1 MANGNRISNLPAMLH
16 FMYAHV
22 TYIHA
27 GSNSV
32 TSIVVGVVVLVIFFI
47 VLAAVGGFVLWYVK
61 CRRRTPGYSHQDRDQ
76 DRHQDRH
83 QDSDQDRHQD
93 RHQDSDQDRHQDR
106 HQGTFIVL
114 LH

>member
-16 FMYAHV
+16 FMYVHV

-32 TSIVVGVVVLVIFFI
+32 TDIVVGVVVGVAVSVAFI
-47 VLAAVGGFVLWYVK
+47 VVVVLVLWCVF
-61 CRRRTPGYSHQDRDQ
+61 RRRTPGYCHQDCN
-76 DRHQDRH
+76 
-83 QDSDQDRHQD
+83 
-93 RHQDSDQDRHQDR
+93 
-106 HQGTFIVL
+106 QGTFIVL